1 MLNFV
6 NIVLSR
12 YKLEDSTFKII
23 HSTSSSVAKKAWEL
37 REFVGPSR
45 YFRHSFS
52 IDFQLGFARF
62 LF

>member
-23 HSTSSSVAKKAWEL
+23 HSTSSSVAKKA
-37 REFVGPSR
+37 
-45 YFRHSFS
+45 
-52 IDFQLGFARF
+52 
-62 LF
+62 